1 MESYMARIEQFERH
15 LAQNS
20 DDNMISQREF
30 RELCFGGIPDKPGLR
45 QTCWK
50 SFVKDLIVEPELGDV
65 DLSLEDEESLK
76 AKDKDKW
83 TNFFEDNRT
92 LEQIDKDVRRT
103 LPDFAFFQ
111 LPIPYS
117 PLCPLSIEPGTR
129 NKKTPPAPVEREQTS
144 ASLVF
149 TEGMMPSPGGTAN
162 MLTPRRLTV
171 QGSIDSRRNSV
182 GARALTPTLKR
193 RQTVTL
199 MSPRADKSREKP
211 AELEPWSNSIKAPE
225 SGCETPPYVAAA
237 NGFKT
242 PNNYTS
248 PVLSKLRGMTA
259 AVTDQDVSEEVPLPD
274 YLFSPIPTRRSLF
287 KRVAHLNQDFGSR
300 EHQPHSL
307 QASRTQENWLKKR
320 RAQGEKRANGT
331 PRSLSPEPLQ
341 STDEANAQDE
351 LPQDLHWEAIERVL
365 FIYAKLNPGV
375 GYVQGM
381 NEILGPLYYLL
392 ANDTDEA
399 SRAHAE
405 AESFWLFHLLMAHF
419 RDHFVRSLDRDRTSG
434 IGSTIARMN
443 FRLRQFD
450 DYLWQNL
457 EDKGIAP
464 EYYSFRWLTVLCTQ
478 EFEVPD
484 VWRIWDSVLA
494 DTGGMERD
502 YDFLLD
508 FGHLRTELLDGDFA
522 DNVKLLQNYPPVDI
536 QPILHLAT
544 VVRDERVGKKRP
556 SSITRNSSSNNSFSN
571 GTSSSDTH
579 ESAPSAQQ
587 QQSRPS
593 IDLRIWSSRSSV
605 HDAPLTSS
613 SENVIP
619 TDLKALMIDGVQNSD
634 RLDHN
639 LEGIDHRSPMYT
651 PNSNFRDN
659 PHQTNVSRSG
669 SGLSGLNLEGIW
681 SRNAAPG
688 KSSSRPVSTRERLHP
703 SPSSLSVDNY
713 VLTGRES
720 RPQTGT
726 WAEAFS
732 QFKARLVGTG
742 NSPDQGAVATLPTV
756 VPGEGI
762 GALSPSAEI

>member
-20 DDNMISQREF
+20 DDNMICQREF

-83 TNFFEDNRT
+83 TSFFQDNRT

-117 PLCPLSIEPGTR
+117 PLCPLSIEPKTR
-129 NKKTPPAPVEREQTS
+129 NKKTPPASIEREQTS
-144 ASLVF
+144 TPLAFV
-149 TEGMMPSPGGTAN
+149 EGATPPPTGTAN

-171 QGSIDSRRNSV
+171 QGSIDSRRSSL

-199 MSPRADKSREKP
+199 MSPLADKTREKMN
-211 AELEPWSNSIKAPE
+211 ALEPWSNSVKAPE
-225 SGCETPPYVAAA
+225 SGCETPPYVTAA

-242 PNNYTS
+242 PNNYAS

-259 AVTDQDVSEEVPLPD
+259 AVTDQDVSEESLLPD

-331 PRSLSPEPLQ
+331 PRPLSPEPPQ
-341 STDEANAQDE
+341 STDEASAQDE

-399 SRAHAE
+399 SR
-405 AESFWLFHLLMAHF
+405 
-419 RDHFVRSLDRDRTSG
+419 
-434 IGSTIARMN
+434 
-443 FRLRQFD
+443 
-450 DYLWQNL
+450 
-457 EDKGIAP
+457 
-464 EYYSFRWLTVLCTQ
+464 
-478 EFEVPD
+478 
-484 VWRIWDSVLA
+484 
-494 DTGGMERD
+494 
-502 YDFLLD
+502 
-508 FGHLRTELLDGDFA
+508 ELLGGDFA

-536 QPILHLAT
+536 QPILYLAI
-544 VVRDERVGKKRP
+544 VIRDERVSKNRP
-556 SSITRNSSSNNSFSN
+556 SAITRNSSCNNSFSN
-571 GTSSSDTH
+571 GTSSSDAH

-587 QQSRPS
+587 HQSRPS

-613 SENVIP
+613 SENVFP

-669 SGLSGLNLEGIW
+669 GGLPGLNLEGIW

-688 KSSSRPVSTRERLHP
+688 RSSSRPLSTRERRHP

-756 VPGEGI
+756 APGEGV